1 MRGRRTALA
10 ALAAVLAGL
19 LAAGV
24 VLVASPAARNSVRG
38 SLGDAL
44 GTAQPGGASGRPD
57 GEETQPQSPSASPSV
72 VRLVADPVLGAAR
85 PEPVRKGRSYDS
97 VLDPLLDDSA
107 LGSRVGAAV
116 LDLSAGRMVY
126 ARAAGRAYK
135 PASTAKPLTALA
147 ALATLGPQ
155 HRFVTTVVPA
165 RRGRIVLVGGGDPL
179 LSATTPGASS
189 TGFPSLTSLPALAR
203 DTAARL
209 LDSGRSRVRL
219 AVDDSLFVGPAV
231 SPAWEE
237 SYVPSDVVAPVSA
250 LAVDGGR
257 LEPGLAERA
266 QDPALAAGRVFA
278 RVLEST
284 GVEVAGRVGRTAVP
298 DGVRPLATTR
308 SAPLSAV
315 IEQVLASSDNDG
327 AEVLVRHVA
336 LAEGRAG
343 SFAGA
348 RRARTAVF
356 HGLGLRLAD
365 AVLPDGSG
373 LARASRVSPRLLVAA
388 LALATSTA
396 HPELRPVI
404 TGLPVAG
411 FSGTLVDRF
420 VSGDAAL
427 ARGLVR
433 AKTGTLTGVTSL
445 AGVATATNG
454 RVLAFALLAD
464 RVDPAAVLGARAALD
479 EAAAALA
486 QCGCR

>member
-1 MRGRRTALA
+1 MRGSRTALA

-24 VLVASPAARNSVRG
+24 VLVASPVARESVRSSVG
-38 SLGDAL
+38 NAL
-44 GTAQPGGASGRPD
+44 GAAKRDGASARPH
-57 GEETQPQSPSASPSV
+57 GEGTRPQSPPASHPAI
-72 VRLVADPVLGAAR
+72 RLLAEPVLGAVR
-85 PEPVRKGRSYDS
+85 PEPVLKGRSYES

-107 LGSRVGAAV
+107 LGGRVGAAV
-116 LDLSAGRMVY
+116 LDLSVGRIVY

-135 PASTAKPLTALA
+135 PASTTKLFTALA
-147 ALATLGPQ
+147 ALDTLGPQ

-165 RRGRIVLVGGGDPL
+165 RRGGIVLAGGGDPL
-179 LSATTPGASS
+179 LSATTPGAGS
-189 TGFPSLTSLPALAR
+189 TGYPSLTSLPALAR

-209 LDSGRSRVRL
+209 LDSDRSRLRL

-237 SYVPSDVVAPVSA
+237 SYVPTDVVAPVSA

-257 LEPGLAERA
+257 LEPGLAARA
-266 QDPALAAGRVFA
+266 RDPALAADRVFA
-278 RVLEST
+278 RVLERA
-284 GVEVAGRVGRTAVP
+284 GVEVVGRVVRTVAPGGVP
-298 DGVRPLATTR
+298 ALARAR

-315 IEQVLASSDNDG
+315 VEQVLASSDNEG
-327 AEVLVRHVA
+327 AEVLLRHVA
-336 LAEGRAG
+336 LAEHRTG

-348 RRARTAVF
+348 RRARTAV
-356 HGLGLRLAD
+356 LRRLDLPLKD

-373 LARASRVSPRLLVAA
+373 LARGARVSPRLLVTALGAA
-388 LALATSTA
+388 ASTA
-396 HPELRPVI
+396 HPQLRPVI

-420 VSGDAAL
+420 VDGDAAS
-427 ARGLVR
+427 AGGLVR
-433 AKTGTLTGVTSL
+433 AKTGHLSGVTSL
-445 AGVATATNG
+445 AGVTTSAAG

-464 RVDPAAVLGARAALD
+464 RVDPAVVLEARAALD

>member
-1 MRGRRTALA
+1 MRGSRTALA
-10 ALAAVLAGL
+10 ALAALLAGL

-24 VLVASPAARNSVRG
+24 VLVASPAARNSVRE
-38 SLGDAL
+38 SLGDAV
-44 GTAQPGGASGRPD
+44 GTARPGDPSGPT
-57 GEETQPQSPSASPSV
+57 GEGTQQSPPSQPQ
-72 VRLVADPVLGAAR
+72 VRLAADPVLDGVR
-85 PEPVRKGRSYDS
+85 PDPVRERRSYDS
-97 VLDPLLDDSA
+97 VLDPLLDDPA

-116 LDLSAGRMVY
+116 LDMSAGRIVY
-126 ARAAGRAYK
+126 ARASGRAYK
-135 PASTAKPLTALA
+135 PASTAKLLTALA

-165 RRGRIVLVGGGDPL
+165 PRGRIVVVGGGDPL
-179 LSATTPGASS
+179 LSATTSGASS

-203 DTAARL
+203 HTATRL
-209 LDSGRSRVRL
+209 LGSGRNRVRV

-231 SPAWEE
+231 SAAWEE
-237 SYVPSDVVAPVSA
+237 SYIPSDVVAPVSA

-257 LEPGLAERA
+257 LEPGLAARA

-278 RVLEST
+278 RVLERA
-284 GVEVAGRVGRTAVP
+284 GVEVAGRVIRTTAP
-298 DGVRPLATTR
+298 GGVRPLARTR

-315 IEQVLASSDNDG
+315 VEEVLGSSDNDG
-327 AEVLVRHVA
+327 AEILVRHVA
-336 LAEGRAG
+336 LAERRAG

-348 RRARTAVF
+348 RRARTAVLQR
-356 HGLGLRLAD
+356 LGLPLGG

-373 LARASRVSPRLLVAA
+373 LARGARVTPRLLVTALDIAA
-388 LALATSTA
+388 STG

-420 VSGDAAL
+420 AGGQAAP

-433 AKTGTLTGVTSL
+433 AKTGTLSGVTSL
-445 AGVATATNG
+445 AGVAISSDG

-464 RVDPAAVLGARAALD
+464 RVDPVAVLGARAALD

>member
-1 MRGRRTALA
+1 M
-10 ALAAVLAGL
+10 
-19 LAAGV
+19 
-24 VLVASPAARNSVRG
+24 
-38 SLGDAL
+38 
-44 GTAQPGGASGRPD
+44 
-57 GEETQPQSPSASPSV
+57 
-72 VRLVADPVLGAAR
+72 ADPVLGTAR

-116 LDLSAGRMVY
+116 LDLRAGRIVY
-126 ARAAGRAYK
+126 ARGSGREYT
-135 PASTAKPLTALA
+135 PASTAKLFTALA

-179 LSATTPGASS
+179 LSATTPGVSS
-189 TGFPSLTSLPALAR
+189 TDVPSLTSLPALAR
-203 DTAARL
+203 HTAARL
-209 LDSGRSRVRL
+209 LERDRSRVRL

-231 SPAWEE
+231 SAAWEK
-237 SYVPSDVVAPVSA
+237 SYVPSGVVAPVSA

-257 LEPGLAERA
+257 LEPGLAARA
-266 QDPALAAGRVFA
+266 PDPALAAGRVFA
-278 RVLEST
+278 AALERA
-284 GVEVAGRVGRTAVP
+284 GVEVAGRVVRTAAP
-298 DGVRPLATTR
+298 RDAAALARSR

-315 IEQVLASSDNDG
+315 VEQVLASSDNDG
-327 AEVLVRHVA
+327 AEVLIRHVA
-336 LAEGRAG
+336 LAEQRTG
-343 SFAGA
+343 SFAGS
-348 RRARTAVF
+348 RRARTAV
-356 HGLGLRLAD
+356 LQRLALPLAD

-373 LARASRVSPRLLVAA
+373 LARGARVSPRLLVRALGVAA
-388 LALATSTA
+388 STR

-420 VSGDAAL
+420 VDGAA
-427 ARGLVR
+427 ASAGGLVR

-445 AGVATATNG
+445 AGVATSAAG

-464 RVDPAAVLGARAALD
+464 HVDPAAVLEARAALD